1 MRSKRKNISEKIYRL
16 ISDNSSFQKKKIDSF
31 HKDLIKK
38 NFEEMEVYLS
48 LYKKFLTKNNIKMN
62 QAVAAYFEM

>member
-16 ISDNSSFQKKKIDSF
+16 ISDNSSFQKKKIDIF

-38 NFEEMEVYLS
+38 NFEEMELFKVFI
-48 LYKKFLTKNNIKMN
+48 KNFL
-62 QAVAAYFEM
+62 